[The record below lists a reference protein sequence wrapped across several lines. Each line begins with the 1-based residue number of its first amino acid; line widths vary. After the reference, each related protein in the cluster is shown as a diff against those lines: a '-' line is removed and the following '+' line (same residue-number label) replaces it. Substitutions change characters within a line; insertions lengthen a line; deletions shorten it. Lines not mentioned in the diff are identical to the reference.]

1 MKAVTPQGQGGRIRQ
16 HSALDDEQAKKKRKE
31 KKRKTGQNLK
41 VTLLN
46 TFFYT
51 PLNVYTADNLKQ

>member
-16 HSALDDEQAKKKRKE
+16 HSALDDEQAKKKE

-41 VTLLN
+41 VTLLK
-46 TFFYT
+46 TFFI
-51 PLNVYTADNLKQ
+51 LH